1 MIALDTSALVA
12 IALEEPDHEPLLLAA
27 TTIASVVG
35 APTLVEVRLVLESKI
50 ADANGFIAALL
61 EVSTVRIVPFTMEM
75 YSAAAIA
82 FERYGKGRGHPAQLN
97 FGDCMAYAVAKTHGV
112 PLLYKGDDFAL
123 TDIRSALK

>member
-27 TTIASVVG
+27 TTIPSVVG
-35 APTLVEVRLVLESKI
+35 APTLVELRLVLESKI
-50 ADANGFIAALL
+50 ADAGGFIASLV
-61 EVSTVRIVPFTMEM
+61 EVSTVRCVPFTMET
-75 YSAAAIA
+75 YRAAAAA

-112 PLLYKGDDFAL
+112 PLLYKGTDFAF
-123 TDIRSALK
+123 TDIRPALT